1 MSFDRRFINAKLSIK
16 GIINTPPTNVVAGD
30 QFIVGANPTGAF
42 ENAVVNSIA
51 VYNSTSWKFIPPNTN
66 NLEVLNL
73 ETSEILGWNGSAW
86 VALVSIEKRR
96 TPVLNVVATG
106 SSLPANAEQGEK
118 FLNTDDGRIYTAT
131 DADTWDDGVATV
143 DGDSYV
149 SLTDKKLYVNSD
161 GELSAENIPDGSIFL
176 NKSDGLLWYYNET
189 ANKLVKL
196 SIPEVHTSIT
206 EYHTLIA
213 AEATAK
219 SFTLNHSIA
228 SGTESSVLLA
238 VCGIIQNAGSD
249 FVANGNSISW
259 DNKELEN
266 IGLIEGDIFTVH
278 YLF

>member
-16 GIINTPPTNVVAGD
+16 GIINTPPANVVAGD
-30 QFIVGANPTGAF
+30 QFIVGENPTGAF

-51 VYNSTSWKFIPPNTN
+51 VYNGTSWKFIPPNAN
-66 NLEVLNL
+66 NLEALNL

-96 TPVLNVVATG
+96 TPVLNVIATG
-106 SSLPANAEQGEK
+106 SSLPANATVGEK
-118 FLNTDDGRIYTAT
+118 FLNTDDGRLYTAT
-131 DADTWDDGVATV
+131 DTNTWDDGVATV
-143 DGDSYV
+143 DGDRYV

-189 ANKLVKL
+189 TNELVKL

-206 EYHTLIA
+206 EYHILTA

-219 SFTLNHSIA
+219 SFTLNHSIV

-238 VCGIIQNAGSD
+238 VCGIIQVAGTD
-249 FVANGNSISW
+249 YLANGNTISW
-259 DNKELEN
+259 NNKALQD
-266 IGLIEGDIFTVH
+266 IGLIEGDIFTIH

>member
-51 VYNSTSWKFIPPNTN
+51 VYNGTSWKFIPPNAN

-73 ETSEILGWNGSAW
+73 ETSEILSWNGSAW

-96 TPVLNVVATG
+96 NPVLNIVATG

-161 GELSAENIPDGSIFL
+161 GELSAENIPDGSVFL
-176 NKSDGLLWYYNET
+176 NKSDGLLWYYNAT
-189 ANKLVKL
+189 ANDFVKL
-196 SIPEVHTSIT
+196 SIPEVHTSTT
-206 EYHTLIA
+206 EIHVLTA
-213 AEATAK
+213 AEANAK
-219 SFTLNHSIA
+219 SFNLAHSIA
-228 SGTESSVLLA
+228 SGEENNILLA
-238 VCGIIQNAGSD
+238 VCGIIQVAGID

-259 DNKELEN
+259 NNKELEN
-266 IGLIEGDIFTVH
+266 LGLIEGDIFTIH

>member
-16 GIINTPPTNVVAGD
+16 GIINTPPANVVAGD
-30 QFIVGANPTGAF
+30 QFIVGANPTSAF

-51 VYNSTSWKFIPPNTN
+51 VFNGTSWKFIPPSAN

-86 VALVSIEKRR
+86 TALVSIEKRR
-96 TPVLNVVATG
+96 NPVLNIVATG

-206 EYHTLIA
+206 EYHTLTA

-219 SFTLNHSIA
+219 SFNLAHSIV
-228 SGTESSVLLA
+228 SGEENNVLLA
-238 VCGIIQNAGSD
+238 VCGIIQVAGID

-259 DNKELEN
+259 NNKELEN
-266 IGLIEGDIFTVH
+266 IGLIEGDIFIIH